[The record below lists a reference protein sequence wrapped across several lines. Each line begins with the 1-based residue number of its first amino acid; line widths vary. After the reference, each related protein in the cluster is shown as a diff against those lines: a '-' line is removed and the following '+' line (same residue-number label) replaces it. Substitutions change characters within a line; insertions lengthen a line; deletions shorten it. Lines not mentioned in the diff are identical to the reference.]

1 MGSGVN
7 ARESE
12 NTMRK
17 TVEYLYNPNSGAEAM
32 RIGYELLQQ
41 NINTAWDELDCVAYT
56 STVEASISF
65 KKTDYFDA
73 VIGITNIVTLVNVEA
88 FIQMIFQIHDC
99 KKRILSLYYQKNS
112 NELFHPAGYKNIRIE
127 LENARPNNLPTAIRE
142 H

>member
-41 NINTAWDELDCVAYT
+41 TLAEKASKLQRPDNSPIRASYT

-88 FIQMIFQIHDC
+88 FIQMIFQIHD
-99 KKRILSLYYQKNS
+99 
-112 NELFHPAGYKNIRIE
+112 
-127 LENARPNNLPTAIRE
+127 
-142 H
+142 